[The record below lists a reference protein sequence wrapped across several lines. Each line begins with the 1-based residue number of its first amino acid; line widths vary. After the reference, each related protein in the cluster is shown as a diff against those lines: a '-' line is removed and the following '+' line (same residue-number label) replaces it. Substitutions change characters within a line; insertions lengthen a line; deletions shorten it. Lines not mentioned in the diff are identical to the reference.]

1 MPEAIAEFYQT
12 LGVDGASCTRCLVCV
27 NNCPTASIQL
37 KGNRFFFSSG
47 CTACMRCYN
56 FCPTGAITIDGVRSD
71 PNKFPRYQGPEA

>member
-1 MPEAIAEFYQT
+1 M
-12 LGVDGASCTRCLVCV
+12 
-27 NNCPTASIQL
+27 QL